1 VKTIARRCAIG
12 AFALATATLIW
23 VRVGPLPPS
32 LLDSSASES
41 TEIVDRTG
49 EVLYEARAAGGA
61 RAIALSPDALPT
73 TVVNATLA
81 AEDHR
86 FWHHPGLDP
95 SAIARAAVRDIR
107 YGRASEGGSTITQQV
122 AKLLLAR
129 NVESGSSHPAA
140 TAFSRTSQE
149 SPTSV
154 KRDLWTKIREA
165 LIALRLEH
173 RLSKREILAIYL
185 SMAPYGNQ
193 LVGVERASQA
203 YFGCSAGM
211 LTPGQAAFLAALPQR
226 PSTFNPYRELNAAR
240 ARQRRILERMVSLG
254 LLSVDE
260 SREALVERLALRRE
274 PAVFI
279 APHFVQ
285 RVLATLEDPHP
296 RRVVTTLDAELQ
308 REVEDI
314 IRAQRSTLER
324 HGAHNVAAVVLD
336 NATGDWLAW
345 EGSGDYADEKH
356 GGSIDGVVTPRQPGS
371 ALKPFTYAVAFESGE
386 TPATV
391 LPDVPSYFLT
401 AQEGVVY
408 SPQNYDG
415 RYRGP
420 LLARRALAGSEN
432 VPAVALASRIGVP
445 SLLRFLRRS
454 GFSTF
459 DKTAAHYGLGLTL
472 GDAEVRLDELVAAYA
487 SFARG
492 GIAIQPRMLRMAS
505 APPDAVSLSGERLT
519 SPRTAFWIS
528 DILSDPG
535 AREYAFGRGNS
546 LEFSFAVAA
555 KSGTSQAY
563 RDNWAIG
570 YTRAVTVGV
579 WVGNFDRAPLV
590 NSSGV
595 TGAGPL
601 FHAILIAAERRVR
614 GSLPEIQERPTIAG
628 PERVERR
635 TICAL
640 SGQTANRWCPAQ
652 VEEWVAIESPA
663 AHCRWHQAAGHG
675 ARVAWPPEYRPWAQS
690 QGIVTALVNEPLAA
704 RAEVPEPPLRILNP
718 PAGAIYLVDPTL
730 RPAFQTLALRVVAGQ
745 RRSIE
750 WRLDGRR
757 LGRAQSDTAFDW
769 PLEVGRHTISA
780 LDRIGHQSDVTILVK

>member
-1 VKTIARRCAIG
+1 
-12 AFALATATLIW
+12 
-23 VRVGPLPPS
+23 
-32 LLDSSASES
+32 
-41 TEIVDRTG
+41 
-49 EVLYEARAAGGA
+49 
-61 RAIALSPDALPT
+61 
-73 TVVNATLA
+73 
-81 AEDHR
+81 
-86 FWHHPGLDP
+86 
-95 SAIARAAVRDIR
+95 
-107 YGRASEGGSTITQQV
+107 
-122 AKLLLAR
+122 
-129 NVESGSSHPAA
+129 
-140 TAFSRTSQE
+140 
-149 SPTSV
+149 
-154 KRDLWTKIREA
+154 
-165 LIALRLEH
+165 
-173 RLSKREILAIYL
+173 
-185 SMAPYGNQ
+185 
-193 LVGVERASQA
+193 
-203 YFGCSAGM
+203 M
-211 LTPGQAAFLAALPQR
+211 LTPAQAAFLAALPQR
-226 PSTFNPYRELNAAR
+226 PSTFNPYRDPEGAR

-254 LLSVDE
+254 LLSADE
-260 SREALVERLALRRE
+260 SREARAERLALRRE

-285 RVLATLEDPHP
+285 RVLATIEDPHP
-296 RRVVTTLDAELQ
+296 RRVVTTVDAELQ

-356 GGSIDGVVTPRQPGS
+356 GGSIDGAVTPRQPGS
-371 ALKPFTYAVAFESGE
+371 ALKPFTYALAFESGD

-391 LPDVPSYFLT
+391 LPDVPSYFPT

-445 SLLRFLRRS
+445 SLLRYLRRS

-459 DKTAAHYGLGLTL
+459 DRTAAHYGLGLTL
-472 GDAEVRLDELVAAYA
+472 GDAEVRLDELVPAYA

-492 GIAIQPRMLRMAS
+492 GIAIQPRMLRMVS
-505 APPDAVSLSGERLT
+505 APRDAASLTGERLM

-528 DILSDPG
+528 DILSDPS
-535 AREYAFGRGNS
+535 AREYAFGRGSS

-555 KSGTSQAY
+555 KTGTSQAY
-563 RDNWAIG
+563 RDNWAVG
-570 YTRAVTVGV
+570 FTRAVTVGV
-579 WVGNFDRAPLV
+579 WVGNFDRAPLI

-614 GSLPEIQERPTIAG
+614 GSLPEIQELPTIAV

-652 VEEWVAIESPA
+652 VEEWVAVESPA
-663 AHCRWHQAAGHG
+663 TICRWHQAVDRG

-690 QGIVTALVNEPLAA
+690 QGVAAVLIDEPLAP
-704 RAEVPEPPLRILNP
+704 RAEDSEPALRIVNP
-718 PAGAIYLVDPTL
+718 PPGAIYLVDPTL
-730 RPAFQTLALRVVAGQ
+730 RPAFQTLALRVVTG
-745 RRSIE
+745 RRSSIE

-757 LGRAQSDTAFDW
+757 LGSAQSDTAFDW
-769 PLEVGRHTISA
+769 PLEVGRHTFSA
-780 LDRIGHQSDVTILVK
+780 LDHVGHQSEVTILVK